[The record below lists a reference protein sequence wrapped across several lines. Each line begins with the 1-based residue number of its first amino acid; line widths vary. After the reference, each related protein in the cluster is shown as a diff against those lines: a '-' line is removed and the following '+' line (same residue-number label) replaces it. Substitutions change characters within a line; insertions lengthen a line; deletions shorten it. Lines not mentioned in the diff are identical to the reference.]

1 MPWGL
6 CVLPGSA
13 VYVVVGVSNE
23 LVSDAKLSDAL
34 EYLAKSAGAYAAAQ
48 AKART
53 GERRAKAV
61 RARVEAHSKAK
72 TAAERSA
79 IAECSEPYMNAL
91 DDWEAAVHEAT
102 EIGAHRER
110 ARYLVEVW
118 RSTQANAR
126 QGKL

>member
-1 MPWGL
+1 M
-6 CVLPGSA
+6 
-13 VYVVVGVSNE
+13 SNE

-34 EYLAKSAGAYAAAQ
+34 EYLAKSAAPFAAAQ
-48 AKART
+48 SKAKV
-53 GERRAKAV
+53 GERRAKAI
-61 RARVEAHSKAK
+61 RSRIIAHSREK
-72 TAAERSA
+72 TVDMRMAM
-79 IAECSEPYMNAL
+79 AECSEPYMNAL
-91 DDWEAAVHEAT
+91 DDWEKAVHEAT

>member
-1 MPWGL
+1 M
-6 CVLPGSA
+6 
-13 VYVVVGVSNE
+13 SNA
-23 LVSDAKLSDAL
+23 LVSDAKVQDAL
-34 EYLAKSAGAYAAAQ
+34 EYLARSAGPFAQAQ
-48 AKART
+48 AKARS
-53 GERRAKAV
+53 GERRAKAI

-79 IAECSEPYMNAL
+79 IAECSEPYMTAL

-110 ARYLVEVW
+110 ARYMIEVW
-118 RSTQANAR
+118 RSMNANAR